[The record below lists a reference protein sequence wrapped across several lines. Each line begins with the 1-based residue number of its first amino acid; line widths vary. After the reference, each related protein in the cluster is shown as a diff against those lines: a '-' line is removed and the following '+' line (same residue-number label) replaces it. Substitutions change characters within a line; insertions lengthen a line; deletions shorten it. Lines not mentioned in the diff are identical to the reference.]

1 MATVSSAGL
10 TVMASVNSTEGEN
23 SVAIKTQAVE
33 AVEFQMF
40 QVGPVRQDATR
51 LP

>member
-33 AVEFQMF
+33 AV
-40 QVGPVRQDATR
+40 
-51 LP
+51 